1 MHWVLESKA
10 ALFSKEIVTL
20 FLDGGADVA
29 AKNNNGATGA
39 TPLHIAALFSKE
51 IVTLFLDR
59 GADINAKD
67 NNKWGTP
74 LHCAVEYGNIEM
86 ATLLLDR
93 GADVDIKNNDGYTP
107 LDTTPLNDSDI
118 TNMLTNMFVE

>member
-1 MHWVLESKA
+1 MGHPSSCVAVVGGKT
-10 ALFSKEIVTL
+10 EIEMATL
-20 FLDGGADVA
+20 L
-29 AKNNNGATGA
+29 
-39 TPLHIAALFSKE
+39 
-51 IVTLFLDR
+51 LDR

-67 NNKWGTP
+67 NKGGNTP
-74 LHCAVEYGNIEM
+74 LHYAVEYGNIEM